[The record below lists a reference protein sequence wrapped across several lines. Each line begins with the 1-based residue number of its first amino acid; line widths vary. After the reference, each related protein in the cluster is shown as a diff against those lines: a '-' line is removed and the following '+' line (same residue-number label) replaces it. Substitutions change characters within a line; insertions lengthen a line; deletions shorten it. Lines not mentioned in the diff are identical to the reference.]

1 MNKIE
6 LENQIRILKEQL
18 NIQMDNNKVLNKR
31 NQNLQQEVIKYQKD
45 IQEGKEIIKN
55 LLKKSK

>member
-1 MNKIE
+1 MAKIE
-6 LENQIRILKEQL
+6 LKNRIRILEEQL
-18 NIQMDNNKVLNKR
+18 SIQMDNNKILNKR
-31 NQNLQQEVIKYQKD
+31 NQKLQQEVIKYQKD

>member
-1 MNKIE
+1 MAKIE
-6 LENQIRILKEQL
+6 LKNRIRTLEEQL
-18 NIQMDNNKVLNKR
+18 SIQMDNNKILNKR
-31 NQNLQQEVIKYQKD
+31 NQKLQQEVIKYQKD

>member
-1 MNKIE
+1 MNKFE
-6 LENQIRILKEQL
+6 LEEQIRILKEQL
-18 NIQMDNNKVLNKR
+18 SIQMDNNKVLNKR